1 MTASGLRQNIVFFIP
16 TVLFMV
22 LIVCALLIGVRY
34 RPVHAIEVPD
44 KHWDVLYAG
53 KVYHDVPLNGL
64 PSLLPDTLQK
74 NEMIRL
80 ERTLTV
86 EEVPSPTL
94 ALIVNNLAVEV
105 FLDGELIGSCG
116 MEAYA
121 AGRFVGGNRYYID
134 LPDSYAGKVL
144 AINYYTVE
152 DNMVPYIYTM
162 RLGAF
167 HDLAFTYVHEYGY
180 VLVIGI
186 FLCLFGSFFLV
197 FSVVFSI
204 LLPEIKGQRLS
215 SVLCILFGIW
225 LLTHYRVFALFTG
238 GRYTMVAE
246 YLAFYL
252 VLPML
257 YFLIIQ
263 VEETGRVFRALAL
276 INAILVA
283 VAIGL
288 HFTGIV
294 YMQSFRNIYF
304 AMCSLFF
311 AYLVIKEVRM
321 IHAGEHDTFRLLQ
334 LSGPTASCGII
345 FIAMIVYLL
354 SGGDSAEYKD
364 FSVVLLTTGPLVF
377 AITRFIIYIRLLVE
391 MAPHQLEFS
400 SLSKMAYVDALT
412 GLFNRTQ
419 MGELVQTLNQ
429 GNRDFCIISLDLNG
443 LKLVNDTRG
452 HAAGDK
458 LLVDFADTLQ
468 ACFPKDA
475 YLMRIG
481 GDEFLIV
488 WEDARE
494 EAVHAALEKAEKQ
507 FAALG
512 ENDSDIPYSFAAG
525 YAFRS
530 TAEKKDAHSVY
541 MEADKR
547 MYAQKQK
554 MKGLS

>member
-1 MTASGLRQNIVFFIP
+1 MTASKLRQNIVFFIP
-16 TVLFMV
+16 TLLIII
-22 LIVCALLIGVRY
+22 LIVCAYLFGIRY
-34 RPVHAIEVPD
+34 NPAHAIEVLD
-44 KHWDVLYAG
+44 KNWDIQYG
-53 KVYHDVPLNGL
+53 SNVYHNVPLNGL

-94 ALIVNNLAVEV
+94 ALIVNHLAVEV

-121 AGRFVGGNRYYID
+121 AGKFVGGNRYYID
-134 LPDSYAGKVL
+134 LPASYAGKEL

-152 DNMVPYIYTM
+152 DNMIPYIYTM

-167 HDLAFTYVHEYGY
+167 HDLVFTYINEYGY

-197 FSVVFSI
+197 FSIVFSI

-225 LLTHYRVFALFTG
+225 ILTHYRVFALFTG

-246 YLAFYL
+246 YISFYL

-263 VEETGRVFRALAL
+263 VEETGRVFRTLAL
-276 INAILVA
+276 LNALLVA
-283 VAIGL
+283 AAIGL
-288 HFTGIV
+288 HFAGIV
-294 YMQSFRNIYF
+294 YMHNFRNVYF
-304 AMCSLFF
+304 VMCSLYF

-321 IHAGEHDTFRLLQ
+321 IRAGEHDTFRLLQ
-334 LSGPTASCGII
+334 LSGPTASCGMI

-354 SGGDSAEYKD
+354 SGGDSAEYTD

-377 AITRFIIYIRLLVE
+377 AMTRFIIYIRLLVE
-391 MAPHQLEFS
+391 MAPHRLEFS

-412 GLFNRTQ
+412 GLSNRTQ
-419 MGELVQTLNQ
+419 MGELAQMLNQ
-429 GNRDFCIISLDLNG
+429 GDHDFCIISLDLNG

-458 LLVDFADTLQ
+458 LLKEFADTLR

-481 GDEFLIV
+481 GDEFLVI
-488 WEDARE
+488 RE
-494 EAVHAALEKAEKQ
+494 NAKESEVRRALEKAERQ
-507 FAALG
+507 FAALD
-512 ENDSDIPYSFAAG
+512 ENDPDIPHSFAAG
-525 YAFRS
+525 YAFRG
-530 TAEKKDAHSVY
+530 TADMDDAHSVY